1 MKKEYIL
8 KIVYNGLSDELDHLS
23 EKFEELG
30 YTIEVDGIDIPITE
44 EMARYMVEHVDGEE
58 LGLS

>member
-8 KIVYNGLSDELDHLS
+8 KIIYNGLSDELDHLS

-44 EMARYMVEHVDGEE
+44 EMAIYMVTHVEGEE